1 MSAHAVLSASAAKR
15 WLNCTAA
22 PLIEAEMP
30 DSSSTYAA
38 EGTLAHSLAELKA
51 RKKFTKLSP
60 KAYAAEL
67 KKIKAD
73 PLWQPEMESTTDT
86 YLTCLTERAMTYAE
100 IPHIALEVKVDY
112 SEFAPEGFG
121 TADCIMIG
129 GDTLSVIDYKHG
141 QGVPVSV
148 EDNPQMKL
156 YALGALNQYR
166 IFYGDTIQRIHLMI
180 VQPRIDNVS
189 EWALSRSDLEAWG
202 NAVVKPAAAEAMSGN
217 GKFCEGDWCR
227 FCRAK
232 AQCRLRSDTQTALED
247 FKFALPP
254 LLTNAEIGE
263 ILFRAQRL
271 QSWVN
276 DLEEYALNARLRG
289 EDIPGWK
296 LVEGRSL
303 RQFSD
308 NDTALT
314 AIINAGTPKE
324 MIYDYKPKTLAQI
337 EKLLGAKT
345 FGQVAGEY
353 IIKPQGKPTLV
364 PDSDKREPY
373 SGAVA
378 DFQNIINE

>member
-1 MSAHAVLSASAAKR
+1 MSEHSPLSASSSKR
-15 WLNCTAA
+15 WLNCTAS

-51 RKKFTKLSP
+51 RKKFAKLSP
-60 KAYAAEL
+60 KTYTAEL

-73 PLWQPEMESTTDT
+73 PLWQPEMEANTDT

-100 IPHIALEVKVDY
+100 IPHVALEVRVDY

-129 GDTLSVIDYKHG
+129 GDTISVIDYKHG
-141 QGVPVSV
+141 QGVPVSA
-148 EDNPQMKL
+148 EDNSQMKL

-166 IFYGDTIQRIHLMI
+166 IFYGDTIQRVHLMI
-180 VQPRIDNVS
+180 VQPRIDNTS
-189 EWALSRSDLEAWG
+189 EWEISRTDLEAWG
-202 NAVVKPAAAEAMSGN
+202 NEVVKPAATEAMSGN

-232 AQCRLRSDTQTALED
+232 AQCRLRAETQTALED

-254 LLTNAEIGE
+254 LLKNAEIGE
-263 ILFRAQRL
+263 ILHRAQRL
-271 QSWVN
+271 QTWVN

-308 NDTALT
+308 SDEALT

-324 MIYDYKPKTLAQI
+324 MVYDYKPKTLAQI

-345 FGQVAGEY
+345 FGEVAGSY
-353 IIKPQGKPTLV
+353 IIKPPGKPTLV
-364 PDSDKREPY
+364 PESDKREPY
-373 SGAVA
+373 SGAAA
-378 DFQNIINE
+378 DFAEVAE